1 MLTTVFEIV
10 RFHPAGAADVGTM
23 SIRLNHQRGMR
34 MKCLRTL
41 VLFPA
46 LLLPATRVAA
56 QAPLQVFTDQ
66 VSYNVGSEVRL
77 KVLGTSGSSPL
88 AGLHLTASIRYAG
101 ESQPVADHLSLD
113 SLLRSPGAAATPAP
127 SGAHVVVW
135 KIPPEA
141 RTGRYEIA
149 VSGQGPGGFE
159 LTRAAAFVVYRKLL
173 RIEEIRLDKT
183 FYTSG
188 DPVAALVK
196 VRNLTQHTL
205 EGLRVE
211 FSVRYWPWTAQ
222 SSERAGVDF
231 VLLADALTLP
241 AGAQKEIRSKQ
252 AALAETVKQP
262 SARQYAA
269 AVWDRQRQNLIEI
282 AFSPIVF
289 IHPPGVDSPRPYA
302 GPPGFPLQYLHAD
315 FNSVNTSSYRHFY
328 PPELDS
334 AAIQFDHSHT
344 MFASG
349 SEGSVSFSVRNPTEA
364 PWHAV
369 SVRARLLGPDGA
381 ELQSRS
387 VAEAAELE
395 PGAPAARKEVKFDFP
410 ADASGLYRAAV
421 EVKNPSGEVLASNA
435 LELGLN
441 PLPQSIL
448 IFCAHQDDEGAHLGI
463 IRAAVENQIPIHFV
477 YFTSGDAGSCDRY
490 YQHFCA
496 PPEALNFGALRMDE
510 ARAALGH
517 LGVPRGTIFFLGLPD
532 GGSGQIWNHVSPSN
546 PYLSVL
552 LATDHAPYEDLARP
566 NLPYARDSVV
576 EVAKELIKKFQP
588 EVIYTGHPDERHVD
602 HRTNNWFVGK
612 ALQDL
617 LREGSISPR
626 LKLLVDQSYG
636 PGPQAHAP
644 YRYEKRVLHVSGEA
658 MALAQEARWFHQSQ
672 DGNRAEGDLRTF
684 DQLRRTEIHWEVLD
698 WKDHEGWNEKN

>member
-1 MLTTVFEIV
+1 
-10 RFHPAGAADVGTM
+10 
-23 SIRLNHQRGMR
+23 MR

-41 VLFPA
+41 VLWPA
-46 LLLPATRVAA
+46 LLLSATPVAA
-56 QAPLQVFTDQ
+56 QAPLQAFTDQ
-66 VSYNVGSEVRL
+66 IGYNVGSEVRL
-77 KVLGTSGSSPL
+77 QVLGTSGAFPT
-88 AGLHLTASIRYAG
+88 AGLHLTAAIRYAG
-101 ESQPVADHLSLD
+101 EGQPVADHLSLD
-113 SLLRSPGAAATPAP
+113 SLLQSPGTPATPIR
-127 SGAHVVVW
+127 SGVYVTVW
-135 KIPPEA
+135 KIPPQA
-141 RTGRYEIA
+141 RTGRYEIE

-159 LTRAAAFVVYRKLL
+159 LPHAASFAVYRKLV

-188 DPVAALVK
+188 DRVAALVK
-196 VRNLTQHTL
+196 VKNLSNHTL
-205 EGLRVE
+205 HGLRVE
-211 FSVRYWPWTAQ
+211 FSRRYWPWTAQ

-231 VLLADALTLP
+231 VLLADSLTLP
-241 AGAQKEIRSKQ
+241 AGAESEIRSEQ
-252 AALAETVKQP
+252 AARAEMAKQP
-262 SARQYAA
+262 SAHQYAA
-269 AVWDRQRQNLIEI
+269 AVWDQRRQNLLEI
-282 AFSPIVF
+282 AFSPMVF

-302 GPPGFPLQYLHAD
+302 GPPGFPLQYLHTD

-349 SEGSVSFSVRNPTEA
+349 SEGSVSFSVRNPTRA
-364 PWHAV
+364 SWHAV
-369 SVRARLLGPDGA
+369 SVRARLLSPDGA

-387 VAEAAELE
+387 VAEAADLE

-410 ADASGLYRAAV
+410 ADASGLYRAAM
-421 EVKNPSGEVLASNA
+421 EVRNPSGEVLASNA

-441 PLPQSIL
+441 PLPKSVL
-448 IFCAHQDDEGAHLGI
+448 IFCAHEDDEGAHSGI

-496 PPEALNFGALRMDE
+496 PPEALNFGGLRMDE

-517 LGVPRGTIFFLGLPD
+517 LGVPRQEIYFLGLPD
-532 GGSGQIWNHVSPSN
+532 GGSGQIWSNHVSPSN

-552 LATDHAPYEDLARP
+552 LASDHAPYEDLARP
-566 NLPYARDSVV
+566 NLPYARNSVV
-576 EVAKELIKKFQP
+576 EMAKEFIKRFQP

-602 HRTNNWFVGK
+602 HRTNNWFVAK
-612 ALQDL
+612 ALQEL
-617 LREGSISPR
+617 RREGSISPQ

-644 YRYEKRVLHVSGEA
+644 YRYQQHVLHVSGEA
-658 MALAQEARWFHQSQ
+658 MALAQEARWFYQSQ